1 MNTIERLN
9 ALKNFAHEIGFLFY
23 GANGYK
29 ENYVSDMY
37 FMIKRFFTNEV
48 EMLEHY
54 ENKKYCA
61 AIEES
66 FIDYL
71 NHAPEYLRDIRRV
84 EKFYEAFRYVD
95 SCLASVAISEWKRL
109 VNLIRRSKPIEQ

>member
-9 ALKNFAHEIGFLFY
+9 ALKKFAHEIGFLFF
-23 GANGYK
+23 GMNGYK

-37 FMIKRFFTNEV
+37 FMIKRFFANEV

-61 AIEES
+61 AIEDS

-95 SCLASVAISEWKRL
+95 SCLASVAISEWKKL
-109 VNLIRRSKPIEQ
+109 ANLIQRSKLIEQ

>member
-1 MNTIERLN
+1 MNTIERLD

-61 AIEES
+61 AI
-66 FIDYL
+66 
-71 NHAPEYLRDIRRV
+71 
-84 EKFYEAFRYVD
+84 
-95 SCLASVAISEWKRL
+95 SEWKRL
-109 VNLIRRSKPIEQ
+109 VNLIRRSKVTIETLQGDMKFDILYMRGKFPRI

>member
-1 MNTIERLN
+1 
-9 ALKNFAHEIGFLFY
+9 
-23 GANGYK
+23 
-29 ENYVSDMY
+29 
-37 FMIKRFFTNEV
+37 
-48 EMLEHY
+48 MLEHY
-54 ENKKYCA
+54 ENKKYCL

-84 EKFYEAFRYVD
+84 EKIYEAFRYVD

>member
-9 ALKNFAHEIGFLFY
+9 SLKNFAHEIGFLFY

-61 AIEES
+61 AIEDS